1 MQLDIINFFEPLV
14 VDRIQQVLS
23 KTDREE
29 SNDFFT
35 DVACIAL
42 NKLPARYVR
51 HAVDATF
58 YMSSEELANTTIA
71 INDAV
76 DEAIAY
82 IDNRRN
88 EYPDGSAHKG

>member
-1 MQLDIINFFEPLV
+1 MQLDIINYFEPLV
-14 VDRIQQVLS
+14 VERIKKVLDQQQRS
-23 KTDREE
+23 EDT
-29 SNDFFT
+29 DFFM

-58 YMSSEELANTTIA
+58 YMSSEEFANTTLA

-76 DEAIAY
+76 THAIEY
-82 IDNRRN
+82 VDQRRDIH
-88 EYPDGSAHKG
+88 PDGSAHQS